1 MTTPDPWYAEGLCFS
16 CTYCGNCCSGAPGY
30 VWVAYQEIAALAR
43 ALGLTT
49 EQFETHHTRRVG
61 SRQSLLEFDNG
72 DCEFLERDLDGR
84 ARCKI
89 YAVRPLQCRTWPLW
103 ESNLRSPRS
112 WKQAA
117 RNCPGIG
124 HGEHH
129 LLPVIQA
136 VLRANASVSL
146 PL

>member
-61 SRQSLLEFDNG
+61 SRQSLLEFDKGILFG
-72 DCEFLERDLDGR
+72 DLLVEFFP
-84 ARCKI
+84 
-89 YAVRPLQCRTWPLW
+89 VLQCREEL
-103 ESNLRSPRS
+103 
-112 WKQAA
+112 K
-117 RNCPGIG
+117 
-124 HGEHH
+124 
-129 LLPVIQA
+129 
-136 VLRANASVSL
+136 
-146 PL
+146 